1 MGNYYIELDFSGLKK
16 GIEKLT
22 RLNRSKNADA
32 INAIAD
38 LLLEKSQKEVPHDTG
53 TLQNSGH
60 VDQAS
65 ANNLEA
71 IVGYG
76 GMSAPYASRLHE
88 HPEYNFKGGRK
99 GKYLEDPL
107 KNNLNIFK
115 NIYSQIVGET
125 FK

>member
-1 MGNYYIELDFSGLKK
+1 MGNYYIELDFSGLKD
-16 GIEKLT
+16 GVEKLT

-32 INAIAD
+32 INQIAD
-38 LLLEKSQKEVPHDTG
+38 LLLEVSQKEVPHDTG

-60 VDQAS
+60 VEQAS
-65 ANNLEA
+65 SNKLEA
-71 IVGYG
+71 VVGYG

-88 HPEYNFKGGRK
+88 HPEYNFQGGRK

-115 NIYSQIVGET
+115 NIYNEIVGGI